1 MEIAALKQQARAL
14 EQQGNIAEALAHYR
28 HILAELEAIGGV
40 RQELP
45 LLIKIGDLE
54 LKAGDVDGAVD
65 MYERAA
71 LEYAA
76 QGAAQPVMSLCMKMV
91 RADPQAVSAY
101 LRLARK
107 LLESGFTDG
116 ARDVLM
122 DYAQRA
128 KLDKTREGLER
139 LTGRP
144 EEEVKR
150 VLAKAID
157 VAEERAPKRKP
168 RAPKPPPPP
177 PERPAAPPPPAE
189 PPTPPKRLTVPVGA
203 LDVEPAPSL
212 LEQRPPEPRPEVSPE
227 PVIPKPEDL
236 QAPVLPEMPAAR
248 PAPPPAR
255 PAAPAPAPEPPT
267 PPRRITVP
275 VGAIDAEPEPNLLEQ
290 RPPERRPDVLPESL
304 FPKPED
310 LQAPVLPPTRPAPA
324 PPAPRVEPPRPAA
337 VAPPHPVP
345 PLPSAPPAPIPPLPP
360 APPTAPPMRVPTEL
374 VIEPS
379 FAPTPPPPPPRPEG
393 PLIGRPSRVSRPQPR
408 PSRVSMA
415 TPRPSPREPRRLWP
429 IVSVVVLLGGL
440 GALLWFRVIPLE
452 RLRGLL
458 PRQQSQPAQVQ
469 PEVPPP
475 PAQPADTLVAR
486 DTATAAPIAATGPE
500 PTPEVGQPAPPPL
513 TPPSLPPGLV
523 LSQPVYLVA
532 GLAVE
537 SVEEISPETRPGF
550 RIAQVLS
557 SGQRIILE
565 EFPANPATPEGE
577 IGVTGLPGDTVV
589 GHVVIGG
596 LDITLKGVISE
607 TSAVELLQR
616 LVQVRP

>member
-1 MEIAALKQQARAL
+1 
-14 EQQGNIAEALAHYR
+14 
-28 HILAELEAIGGV
+28 
-40 RQELP
+40 
-45 LLIKIGDLE
+45 
-54 LKAGDVDGAVD
+54 
-65 MYERAA
+65 
-71 LEYAA
+71 
-76 QGAAQPVMSLCMKMV
+76 
-91 RADPQAVSAY
+91 
-101 LRLARK
+101 
-107 LLESGFTDG
+107 
-116 ARDVLM
+116 
-122 DYAQRA
+122 
-128 KLDKTREGLER
+128 
-139 LTGRP
+139 
-144 EEEVKR
+144 
-150 VLAKAID
+150 
-157 VAEERAPKRKP
+157 
-168 RAPKPPPPP
+168 
-177 PERPAAPPPPAE
+177 
-189 PPTPPKRLTVPVGA
+189 
-203 LDVEPAPSL
+203 
-212 LEQRPPEPRPEVSPE
+212 
-227 PVIPKPEDL
+227 
-236 QAPVLPEMPAAR
+236 
-248 PAPPPAR
+248 
-255 PAAPAPAPEPPT
+255 
-267 PPRRITVP
+267 
-275 VGAIDAEPEPNLLEQ
+275 
-290 RPPERRPDVLPESL
+290 
-304 FPKPED
+304 
-310 LQAPVLPPTRPAPA
+310 
-324 PPAPRVEPPRPAA
+324 
-337 VAPPHPVP
+337 
-345 PLPSAPPAPIPPLPP
+345 
-360 APPTAPPMRVPTEL
+360 
-374 VIEPS
+374 
-379 FAPTPPPPPPRPEG
+379 
-393 PLIGRPSRVSRPQPR
+393 
-408 PSRVSMA
+408 MA

-458 PRQQSQPAQVQ
+458 PRQQPQAAQVQ
-469 PEVPPP
+469 PEVTPP